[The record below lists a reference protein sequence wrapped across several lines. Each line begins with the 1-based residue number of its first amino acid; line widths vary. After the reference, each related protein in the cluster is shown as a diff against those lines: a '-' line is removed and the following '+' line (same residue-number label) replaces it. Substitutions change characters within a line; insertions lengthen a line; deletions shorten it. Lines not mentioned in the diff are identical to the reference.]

1 MSWATCYSGSNNI
14 HFDFPPIMNDGRNF
28 ANWQP
33 GSFINEKIRKEENI
47 ISNSDYRKYL
57 VNNAD
62 KITKLNQL
70 NACQQCSSCSINYN
84 NKTHK
89 SNNPYLFKSTL
100 DNSMPF
106 GYENSDLK
114 NVYLSRHQLQSRMVA
129 PILSQEQYLQN
140 NHFNQN

>member
-33 GSFINEKIRKEENI
+33 GAFINEKIRKEESI
-47 ISNSDYRKYL
+47 KSNADYREYL

-70 NACQQCSSCSINYN
+70 NACEQCSSCSVKYN
-84 NKTHK
+84 EDKLHK
-89 SNNPYLFKSTL
+89 SNSPYLFKSTF
-100 DNSMPF
+100 DNTMPF

-114 NVYLSRHQLQSRMVA
+114 NIYLSRHQLQSRMVA
-129 PILSQEQYLQN
+129 PMLSHQQSL
-140 NHFNQN
+140 